1 MKEVNESPEMKQK
14 LAEMGVEPGNLYGDE
29 FREFVDREIE
39 RWAVVVKNANIPRSK
54 FSSITCDKAKAGIL
68 DAGLLSERDFR
79 YRVKRRTYAKCLDE
93 YELEKRAGCCA
104 IVQIGPIVQRH
115 VERT

>member
-1 MKEVNESPEMKQK
+1 MVRPLYAAGEQLADLQKAGKGDERGERISEMKQK

-68 DAGLLSERDFR
+68 DAGL
-79 YRVKRRTYAKCLDE
+79 CLRGISDIA
-93 YELEKRAGCCA
+93 LNG
-104 IVQIGPIVQRH
+104 VHMQNVLMSMN
-115 VERT
+115 